1 MLHCLWNNPLR
12 SPAWPWLRAVSIVSD
27 GAPNVSA
34 NVDSRAGCRRVR
46 PLLPF
51 LRALQSVSSDRQKIE
66 LMSENPTLF
75 WAHSIYAQPDAPAK
89 WLIEARLLARESD
102 MEIAARLGCTPDII
116 KCYHDTFFDVREKLD
131 FRDYILHAVFGE
143 AIYRGLHERQHDLLW
158 KMFGYFGGPY
168 VIDAVSSRLINA
180 TWANT
185 PADAASFFQD
195 AALNVMKH
203 KAAVAAITV
212 PINSETNLDLIGAF
226 VKYVEIERTT
236 ESQGQA
242 KDQIIDNIQ
251 KAMELIP
258 FQVISED
265 RPLSGLLE
273 KYDNSAVELNTD
285 ELMTVAVGADLPY
298 ADMLLSMQFPPPP
311 AIAQA
316 AEETR

>member
-12 SPAWPWLRAVSIVSD
+12 SPSWPWLRAISVVD
-27 GAPNVSA
+27 GATGVTPNV
-34 NVDSRAGCRRVR
+34 DGRAGCRRVR
-46 PLLPF
+46 PLLEF
-51 LRALQSVSSDRQKIE
+51 VRGLRQAGDDRQK
-66 LMSENPTLF
+66 LQLAALYPTLF
-75 WAHSIYAQPDAPAK
+75 WAHSIYAQPDSPAK
-89 WLIEARLLARESD
+89 WLVEARLLAREND
-102 MEIAARLGCTPDII
+102 MEIASRLGCQPEII
-116 KCYHDTFFDVREKLD
+116 KCYHDVFFDVREKLD
-131 FRDYILHAVFGE
+131 YRDYILHAVFGE

-180 TWANT
+180 AWANT
-185 PADAASFFQD
+185 PSDATSFFQD
-195 AALNVMKH
+195 TALNVMKH

-212 PINSETNLDLIGAF
+212 PINSETNLDLIAAF

-251 KAMELIP
+251 KAMESIP

-265 RPLSGLLE
+265 RPLNGLLE
-273 KYDNSAVELNTD
+273 KYDKSAVELNTD
-285 ELMTVAVGADLPY
+285 ELLAVAVGADLPY
-298 ADMLLSMQFPPPP
+298 ADMLLDMHFPPPP
-311 AIAQA
+311 VVVQA